1 MSRLRPATRIPAYHC
16 VLGRRVGG
24 INGAGRRKRIAEFPD
39 VAGSGGGAYSE
50 GTKPRVE
57 ARSEIRFVNDA
68 KDPKNDP
75 DHAGFNRDLMHRRV
89 GEFGQE
95 RIAFRPHVKMAA

>member
-1 MSRLRPATRIPAYHC
+1 VI
-16 VLGRRVGG
+16 VGVGG

-68 KDPKNDP
+68 EEPNNDP
-75 DHAGFNRDLMHRRV
+75 DQVCGSACLQGCSGSRLQFEYRFAVAVMHQR
-89 GEFGQE
+89 
-95 RIAFRPHVKMAA
+95 KMP